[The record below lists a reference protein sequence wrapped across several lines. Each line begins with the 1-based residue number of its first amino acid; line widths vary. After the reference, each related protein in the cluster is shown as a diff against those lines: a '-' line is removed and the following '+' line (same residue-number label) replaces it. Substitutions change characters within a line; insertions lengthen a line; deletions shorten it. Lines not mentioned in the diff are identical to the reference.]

1 MSLVSIK
8 EVTELISEDIPAV
21 AEMGIIFEI
30 ISDSLVR
37 ARLPFDASSLRSGG
51 TISGPT
57 MMGLGDI
64 VVFVSILSRIGIV
77 KDTVTTNLNAN
88 FLRKPGPSDLIAEGN
103 LIKLGQRLA
112 YGQVNMFSEKDPDN
126 IVCHVTSTYSIPPKN

>member
-1 MSLVSIK
+1 
-8 EVTELISEDIPAV
+8 
-21 AEMGIIFEI
+21 MGIIFEI
-30 ISDSLVR
+30 VSDNLVR
-37 ARLPFDASSLRSGG
+37 ARLPFDTSSLRPGG

-64 VVFVSILSRIGIV
+64 VVFVCILSRIGIV

-112 YGQVNMFSEKDPDN
+112 YGQVNMFSEKNPDS

>member
-8 EVTELISEDIPAV
+8 EVTDLISEDIPAIG
-21 AEMGIIFEI
+21 EMGIIFEI
-30 ISDSLVR
+30 VSDSLVR
-37 ARLPFDASSLRSGG
+37 ARLPFDASSLRPGG

-64 VVFVSILSRIGIV
+64 VVFVCILSRIGIV
-77 KDTVTTNLNAN
+77 KDAVTTNLNAN

-103 LIKLGQRLA
+103 LIKLGRRLA
-112 YGQVNMFSEKDPDN
+112 YGQVNMFSEKDPDSV
-126 IVCHVTSTYSIPPKN
+126 VCHVTSTYSIPPKN

>member
-8 EVTELISEDIPAV
+8 EVQELISEDIPAV

-30 ISDSLVR
+30 VSDNLVR
-37 ARLPFDASSLRSGG
+37 ARLPFDTSSLRPGG

-64 VVFVSILSRIGIV
+64 VVFVCILSRIGIV
-77 KDTVTTNLNAN
+77 KDIVTTNLNAN

-112 YGQVNMFSEKDPDN
+112 YGQVNMFSEKNPDS

>member
-8 EVTELISEDIPAV
+8 EVQELISEDIPAV

-30 ISDSLVR
+30 VSDNLVR
-37 ARLPFDASSLRSGG
+37 ARLPFDASSLRPGG

-64 VVFVSILSRIGIV
+64 VVFVCILSRIGIV

-103 LIKLGQRLA
+103 LIKL
-112 YGQVNMFSEKDPDN
+112 
-126 IVCHVTSTYSIPPKN
+126 

>member
-8 EVTELISEDIPAV
+8 EVQELISEDIPAV

-30 ISDSLVR
+30 VSDNLVR
-37 ARLPFDASSLRSGG
+37 ARLPFDTSSLRPGG
-51 TISGPT
+51 TISGPA

-64 VVFVSILSRIGIV
+64 VVFVCILSRIGIV

-88 FLRKPGPSDLIAEGN
+88 FLRKPGPLDLIAEGN

-112 YGQVNMFSEKDPDN
+112 YGQVNMFSEKDPDS

>member
-8 EVTELISEDIPAV
+8 EVQELISEDIPAV

-30 ISDSLVR
+30 VSDNLVR
-37 ARLPFDASSLRSGG
+37 ARLPFDNSSLRPGG

-64 VVFVSILSRIGIV
+64 VVFVCILSRIGIV

-112 YGQVNMFSEKDPDN
+112 YGQVNKFSEKNPDS

>member
-1 MSLVSIK
+1 
-8 EVTELISEDIPAV
+8 
-21 AEMGIIFEI
+21 
-30 ISDSLVR
+30 
-37 ARLPFDASSLRSGG
+37 
-51 TISGPT
+51 

-64 VVFVSILSRIGIV
+64 VVFVCILSRIGIV
-77 KDTVTTNLNAN
+77 KNTVTTNLNAN

>member
-8 EVTELISEDIPAV
+8 EVQELISEDIPAV
-21 AEMGIIFEI
+21 AEMGIVFEI
-30 ISDSLVR
+30 VSDNLVR
-37 ARLPFDASSLRSGG
+37 ARLPFDTSSLRPGG

-64 VVFVSILSRIGIV
+64 VVFVCILSRIGIV

-112 YGQVNMFSEKDPDN
+112 YGQVNMFSEKNPDS
-126 IVCHVTSTYSIPPKN
+126 IVCHVTSTYSMPPRN